1 MASRLH
7 AQWFVG
13 YLLTSKISELAMS
26 AKQILVPTDF
36 SEFSVAALEQA
47 TLLAREHEASLL
59 IMHVKPPPEHY
70 TTAGLASVPVAFDD
84 ELLAEEL
91 KDFRPNDPEV
101 GYAQRMVVGETV
113 AEIVALAEQENVEM
127 IVMGT
132 HGRTGIGHL
141 LIGSIAEGVVRKA
154 PCPVLTIRKAQKVPA
169 DQACDTAQV

>member
-1 MASRLH
+1 
-7 AQWFVG
+7 
-13 YLLTSKISELAMS
+13 MS